1 MNLPSAQPPQSLNT
15 NVHATDPVVLPG
27 GGAQGSAHLESARI
41 LIVATG
47 ETDCGLNFAGAL
59 KNAGLPSVGII
70 KSPAAAAELLEKE
83 PHDLVIFDIDST
95 DLAAIEGLRSLR
107 SNPSTSY
114 MPFVVMT
121 SADDRDS
128 RLEALNAGATDVISK
143 PVEMGELINRVR
155 NSLNFKRYAD
165 RIEECTDLVKSEL
178 DRDALVH
185 LHSRRAFISHIGDE
199 FALGRTNNLSLILL
213 EITGV
218 SKADHAQIRQS
229 HEARMSEAMASIE
242 SIGSKDTFATRTGS
256 EQFAVLCHHTELDET
271 IRLAEQIQNVVGA
284 VADTEKVRT
293 SELRVCVGVA
303 RHSAKVT
310 SGEMLFDMADS
321 ALYYAKLNGD
331 NALRIY
337 SELESELKQHQSTPA
352 NVEDSLLLEQ
362 IDPRVGRI
370 LVVDDEPLVSGML
383 FAQLA
388 ESGYQNIEVENDALK
403 AIARV
408 HEYQPDLIILD
419 IRMPGKNGL
428 ELLAELRE
436 DESTKSIPV
445 LIMTSSNDDRI
456 RMAAL
461 KLQANDFLMKPANAA
476 ELDVRVNNSLLVK
489 FQTDQLRRVSAR
501 LRFEVE
507 VRTKELYATRREA
520 ILCLARTAE
529 SRDDQT
535 GLHVI
540 RVGRYAGCIA
550 RAMGLDDDFVSWL
563 ELAAQLHDVGKIA
576 IPDAILYKPDK
587 LTDEEFDIMKTHC
600 QEANRIL
607 GGADEAGFRA
617 CTSPLLQMAGRIAL
631 THHERWDGTGYPN
644 QLSGD
649 QIPLEGRITSVADVF
664 DAISSRRHYKDAFSL
679 DESFRLLK
687 QGAGSHFDPDVV
699 SAFFLAKDEILQIMV
714 ENQDRILPSDEG

>member
-15 NVHATDPVVLPG
+15 NLNAANPVVLPSG
-27 GGAQGSAHLESARI
+27 NAQRSPTLGSARI
-41 LIVATG
+41 LIVANSTT
-47 ETDCGLNFAGAL
+47 ESATPFAGDL
-59 KNAGLPSVGII
+59 KNAGFQSVSVMN
-70 KSPAAAAELLEKE
+70 SPESAAERLAKE
-83 PHDLVIFDIDST
+83 SHDLVIFDIDST
-95 DLAAIEGLRSLR
+95 DLDAIAGLRSLR

-114 MPFVVMT
+114 MPFIVVT
-121 SADDRDS
+121 NADDRSS
-128 RLEALNAGATDVISK
+128 RLDALSAGATDVISK
-143 PVEMGELINRVR
+143 PLETPELINRIR
-155 NSLNFKRYAD
+155 NALHFKRYAD
-165 RIEECTDLVKSEL
+165 RIEECTDLVKTEL

-199 FALGRTNNLSLILL
+199 FALGRTKNLSLILL

-218 SKADHAQIRQS
+218 SKGDQAQIRQS
-229 HEARMSEAMASIE
+229 HEARMSQAMTAIE
-242 SIGSKDTFATRTGS
+242 SLGSDDVFITRTGS
-256 EQFAVLCHHTELDET
+256 EQFAVLCHHSEPEDT

-284 VADTEKVRT
+284 VADAEKAIT
-293 SELRVCVGVA
+293 SEPRVCAGLA
-303 RHSAKVT
+303 RHSNRVT

-321 ALYYAKLNGD
+321 ALYYAKLDGN
-331 NALRIY
+331 NAIRFY

-352 NVEDSLLLEQ
+352 HVEDSLLLEQ

-388 ESGYQNIEVENDALK
+388 ESGYQHIEVENDALK
-403 AIARV
+403 AISRV

-436 DESTKSIPV
+436 DELTKPIPV

-476 ELDVRVNNSLLVK
+476 ELDVRVHNSLLVK
-489 FQTDQLRRVSAR
+489 FQTDQLRRVSTR

-587 LTDEEFDIMKTHC
+587 LTEDEFDIMKTHC

-644 QLSGD
+644 QLAGD
-649 QIPLEGRITSVADVF
+649 EIPLEGRITSVADVF

-699 SAFFLAKDEILQIMV
+699 SAFFQAKDEILRIMV
-714 ENQDRILPSDEG
+714 ENQDQILASD